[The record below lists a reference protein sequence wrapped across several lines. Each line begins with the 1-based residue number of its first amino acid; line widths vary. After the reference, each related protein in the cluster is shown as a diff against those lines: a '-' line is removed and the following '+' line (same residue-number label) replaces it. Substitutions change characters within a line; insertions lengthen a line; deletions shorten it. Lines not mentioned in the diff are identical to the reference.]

1 MVKSS
6 SKIQTLTLS
15 LVDKQRY
22 YVMFDFGGAIVAAA
36 DAPSIIRLI
45 GWPIYQPTM
54 MDKATW

>member
-1 MVKSS
+1 MV
-6 SKIQTLTLS
+6 LCHVRL
-15 LVDKQRY
+15 R
-22 YVMFDFGGAIVAAA
+22 GGAIVAAA